1 MPKTSVDVIL
11 TTAARLFHERDFN
24 EASVDQICQECGITK
39 PTFYHYIPSKDDIL
53 ATDCDCICDGIALR
67 FSDVYQADSYLEQF
81 DLLYGMVIDSSIELG
96 PSIIGHMLARDLEQ
110 HGHSF
115 DRRETLIKIAI
126 PLIRKGQAAGEFCS
140 PARPEDLYDAVNLTF
155 LDLEVKWALRDGKID
170 WKGDFRRA
178 AYAILGVTGRRAQS
192 QKITIERTSH
202 DTRGIRRGR
211 RLLDRGGRDLC
222 PHARG

>member
-11 TTAARLFHERDFN
+11 TTAVRLFHEQGFN
-24 EASVDQICQECGITK
+24 EVSVDQICQECGITK
-39 PTFYHYIPSKDDIL
+39 PTFYRYIPSKDDIL
-53 ATDCDCICDGIALR
+53 ATYYDRVCDGIALR

-81 DLLYGMVIDSSIELG
+81 DLFYGMVIDSSLELG
-96 PSIIGHMLARDLEQ
+96 PSIIGHMLARDLER

-115 DRRETLIKIAI
+115 DRREALTKIAV
-126 PLIRKGQAAGEFCS
+126 PLIRKGQAAGEFGS

-155 LDLEVKWALRDGKID
+155 LGLEVKWALRDGKIN

-192 QKITIERTSH
+192 QKITIGRTSH
-202 DTRGIRRGR
+202 DTRGV
-211 RLLDRGGRDLC
+211 
-222 PHARG
+222 